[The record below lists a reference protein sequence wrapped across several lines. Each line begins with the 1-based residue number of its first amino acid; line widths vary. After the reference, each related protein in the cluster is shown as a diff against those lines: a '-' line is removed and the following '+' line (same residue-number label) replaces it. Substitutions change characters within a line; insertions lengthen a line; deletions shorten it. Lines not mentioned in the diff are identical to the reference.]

1 MDGIKETIAK
11 NILFYRKKHH
21 LSQKELGAK
30 VGVSNAAISNWENG
44 TNSIDIETLYDVCMV
59 LQIDFNTVFGIQHS
73 ENSDVFRIPDN
84 VGLELSDHEAKV
96 IKAYREKPE
105 MQSSVDK
112 LLDIN
117 KDDKLK
123 SLSMK
128 ELLEANRLED
138 APRYGVTAAATGNN
152 EKFLVS
158 KENEIEAKKILDDI
172 HNQKL
177 D

>member
-1 MDGIKETIAK
+1 MKLYERIKRRREDLGMSQETLANKLGYTDRSSIAK
-11 NILFYRKKHH
+11 IESGLNDLTQSKIEAFAKALDTTPAYLMGWVEIPNTLH
-21 LSQKELGAK
+21 L
-30 VGVSNAAISNWENG
+30 
-44 TNSIDIETLYDVCMV
+44 T
-59 LQIDFNTVFGIQHS
+59 
-73 ENSDVFRIPDN
+73 
-84 VGLELSDHEAKV
+84 DHETKL

-138 APRYGVTAAATGNN
+138 APRYGVAAAATGNN

>member
-1 MDGIKETIAK
+1 MGIGDKLNELLQKRGRNINELAVAIQVSPQTLYSIAK
-11 NILFYRKKHH
+11 RNNTKVDLDV
-21 LSQKELGAK
+21 LQKIADELC
-30 VGVSNAAISNWENG
+30 VTLDYFSNANYSSNEKFSPEAL
-44 TNSIDIETLYDVCMV
+44 SIANQYQQLDS
-59 LQIDFNTVFGIQHS
+59 FGKKAVKATIQ
-73 ENSDVFRIPDN
+73 
-84 VGLELSDHEAKV
+84 LELERQKQQEETDT
-96 IKAYREKPE
+96 
-105 MQSSVDK
+105 
-112 LLDIN
+112 
-117 KDDKLK
+117 LK

>member
-1 MDGIKETIAK
+1 MDIGARI
-11 NILFYRKKHH
+11 Y
-21 LSQKELGAK
+21 QKRTQLGMTLEEVGKK
-30 VGVSNAAISNWENG
+30 VGVGKSTVRKWETGDIESMRVDKVALLSNALNVSPLYIMGFDTDALDLSPH
-44 TNSIDIETLYDVCMV
+44 ET
-59 LQIDFNTVFGIQHS
+59 
-73 ENSDVFRIPDN
+73 
-84 VGLELSDHEAKV
+84 KV

>member
-1 MDGIKETIAK
+1 MDIGARI
-11 NILFYRKKHH
+11 Y
-21 LSQKELGAK
+21 QKRTKLGMTLEEVGKK
-30 VGVSNAAISNWENG
+30 VGVGKSTVRKWETG
-44 TNSIDIETLYDVCMV
+44 DIESMRVDKVALLANALNVSPLYIMGFDTDTLD
-59 LQIDFNTVFGIQHS
+59 
-73 ENSDVFRIPDN
+73 
-84 VGLELSDHEAKV
+84 LSPHEAKV

-172 HNQKL
+172 HNQNL

>member
-1 MDGIKETIAK
+1 MKIYERIKK
-11 NILFYRKKHH
+11 RR
-21 LSQKELGAK
+21 KELGLSADT
-30 VGVSNAAISNWENG
+30 VAEALGVDRSTIYRYES
-44 TNSIDIETLYDVCMV
+44 SDIEKLPTATLIPLSKI
-59 LQIDFNTVFGIQHS
+59 LQTTPSYLMGWDESNMQIHLT
-73 ENSDVFRIPDN
+73 
-84 VGLELSDHEAKV
+84 DHETKL

-138 APRYGVTAAATGNN
+138 APRYGVAAAATGNN

>member
-1 MDGIKETIAK
+1 MDIGARI
-11 NILFYRKKHH
+11 Y
-21 LSQKELGAK
+21 QKRTKLGMTLEEVGKK
-30 VGVSNAAISNWENG
+30 VGVGKSTVRKWETG
-44 TNSIDIETLYDVCMV
+44 DIESMRVDKVALLANALNVSPLYIMGFDTDTLD
-59 LQIDFNTVFGIQHS
+59 
-73 ENSDVFRIPDN
+73 
-84 VGLELSDHEAKV
+84 LSPHEAKV

-138 APRYGVTAAATGNN
+138 APRYGVAAAATGNN